1 MFRLCSTDTTV
12 DLQHRMARTLAEE
25 VDDIDLSRN
34 IPVCVKMVQIISN
47 VANKQRLIIVLIRTL
62 HGAGYGAIRPGI

>member
-25 VDDIDLSRN
+25 VDELHTTLTSPEIYLFVSRWS
-34 IPVCVKMVQIISN
+34 K
-47 VANKQRLIIVLIRTL
+47 L
-62 HGAGYGAIRPGI
+62 